1 MHSTPSGPTRPIAM
15 TATRGRDTVAVLAP
29 DTTGVYSV
37 AVRPGFEETEHEVEL
52 AFGGSLARLRALRER
67 WDPPGVLAT
76 FPL

>member
-1 MHSTPSGPTRPIAM
+1 M
-15 TATRGRDTVAVLAP
+15 
-29 DTTGVYSV
+29 